1 MVEEKLIETIKLDD
15 IAKEEVIK
23 AIEKS
28 FNGESITDYQA
39 TILFYWARH
48 QDDKAFSF
56 VPKQYRLNAASKKA
70 IKGKVSERK

>member
-1 MVEEKLIETIKLDD
+1 MVEEKLAKDIEFDD
-15 IAKEEVIK
+15 TTKEDIIK

-70 IKGKVSERK
+70 RKRKVSERK

>member
-1 MVEEKLIETIKLDD
+1 MVEEKSIEAIKLDD

-28 FNGESITDYQA
+28 FNGEPITDYQA

-70 IKGKVSERK
+70 IKRKASERE

>member
-1 MVEEKLIETIKLDD
+1 MVEEKLAKDIEFDD
-15 IAKEEVIK
+15 TTKEDIIK

-28 FNGESITDYQA
+28 FNGEPITDNQA

-56 VPKQYRLNAASKKA
+56 VPKQYRLNAASKKV
-70 IKGKVSERK
+70 IKRKVSERK